1 MIFKWFVQKINVNT
15 QIFVFSAV
23 LFYLLFFFLL
33 LGVYAYKWLYGIF
46 ALVKMGMI

>member
-23 LFYLLFFFLL
+23 LFYLLFFFCSL
-33 LGVYAYKWLYGIF
+33 VYMHISGYMEYLP
-46 ALVKMGMI
+46 